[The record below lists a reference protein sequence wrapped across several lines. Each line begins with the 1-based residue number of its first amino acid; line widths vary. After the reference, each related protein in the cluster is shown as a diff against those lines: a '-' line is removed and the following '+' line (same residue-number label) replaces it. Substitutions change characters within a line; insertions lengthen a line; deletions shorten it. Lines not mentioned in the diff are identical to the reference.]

1 MKQRKQLLGTIAG
14 IFVSLFITST
24 AFAGAVPLENRLDAW
39 EDYGSKAVDFT
50 DIDITYKNGKT
61 RRGITADTE
70 FFAESTDISQFFL
83 DSVSDGYDMQGFN
96 GYLVIDANLSS
107 KGTLRS
113 GGTFGIYSNDSLFD
127 GYSTD
132 YNCNKQGK
140 NCSTGNLVFGGDLS
154 AFGWSG
160 SQGILEFEIIN
171 MTGWAHDAWAPDS
184 TTEHIML
191 NTAAFDLN
199 GVSSVKAFNATA
211 DGFAVVPVPAAV
223 WLFGSGLLGLV
234 GIARRKRA

>member
-1 MKQRKQLLGTIAG
+1 MKQHKQLLGLIAG
-14 IFVSLFITST
+14 IFASLFISSA
-24 AFAGAVPLENRLDAW
+24 AFAGAVPVENRLDAW
-39 EDYGSKAVDFT
+39 EDYGTKAVYFDGV
-50 DIDITYKNGKT
+50 DITYKNGKT
-61 RRGITADTE
+61 KRGITSDTE
-70 FFAESTDISQFFL
+70 FFATGGTNFRL
-83 DSVSDGYDMQGFN
+83 DSFVDGYNMQGMN
-96 GYLVIDANLSS
+96 DGYLVIDANLSS

-113 GGTFGIYSNDSLFD
+113 GGTFGIYSTDSLFD
-127 GYSTD
+127 AYATE
-132 YNCNKQGK
+132 YNCNKSGK
-140 NCSTGNLVFGGDLS
+140 NCSTGNLVFGGELS

-171 MTGWAHDAWAPDS
+171 MTGWAHDTWSPDS
-184 TTEHIML
+184 TSEHIML